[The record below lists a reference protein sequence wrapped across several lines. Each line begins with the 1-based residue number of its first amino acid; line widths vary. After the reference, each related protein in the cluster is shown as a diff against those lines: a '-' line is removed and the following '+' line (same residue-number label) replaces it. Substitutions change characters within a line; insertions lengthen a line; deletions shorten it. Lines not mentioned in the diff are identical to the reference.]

1 MAGHSKWK
9 QIKHY
14 KAAADAKRGAL
25 FTKLIREITVAAKFG
40 GGDPNGNPRLRSAIE
55 AARNA
60 SMPKD
65 NIERAIKKGTGELEG
80 VEYQEI
86 TYEGYGPGGVALVI
100 QALTDNPNRT
110 VAEVRHRLS
119 RGGGSLGSTN
129 SVLWMFDR
137 KGQIYVDATKYDED
151 ATMEAALDAGAE
163 DLKQDGEQFEI
174 TMAAKMGGGDP
185 AGNPR
190 LRTAIETARAASMPK
205 ENIERAIKK
214 GTGELEGVDYQDVV
228 YEGYGPGGVAIMIFA
243 LTDNPTRTVADV
255 RHKLSRGG
263 GNLGSTNSVA
273 FMFDRKG
280 QLYVDANAYG
290 EDAALE
296 KALEAGAEDFAREGD
311 QYVITT
317 EPNALHEVKSALEA
331 AGVAVTEEEVAYIP
345 KNTVQVA
352 GETATQ
358 LLKLLESLEDLDDV
372 QKVAANF
379 EMDAD
384 EMAAA

>member
-14 KAAADAKRGAL
+14 KAATDAKRGAQ
-25 FTKLIREITVAAKFG
+25 FTKLIREIT
-40 GGDPNGNPRLRSAIE
+40 
-55 AARNA
+55 
-60 SMPKD
+60 
-65 NIERAIKKGTGELEG
+65 
-80 VEYQEI
+80 
-86 TYEGYGPGGVALVI
+86 
-100 QALTDNPNRT
+100 
-110 VAEVRHRLS
+110 
-119 RGGGSLGSTN
+119 
-129 SVLWMFDR
+129 
-137 KGQIYVDATKYDED
+137 
-151 ATMEAALDAGAE
+151 
-163 DLKQDGEQFEI
+163 
-174 TMAAKMGGGDP
+174 MAAKLGGGDP
-185 AGNPR
+185 AGNAR

-205 ENIERAIKK
+205 ENIERAVKK
-214 GTGELEGVDYQDVV
+214 GTGDLEGVDYQDIT
-228 YEGYGPGGVAIMIFA
+228 YEGYGPGGVAILIFA

-263 GNLGSTNSVA
+263 GNLGATNSVA

-280 QLYVDANAYG
+280 QLYVDAAAYG
-290 EDAALE
+290 EDATLE
-296 KALEAGAEDFAREGD
+296 KALEAGAEDFASEGE

-331 AGVAVTEEEVAYIP
+331 AGVTVTEAEVAYIP
-345 KNTVQVA
+345 KNTVQVS

>member
-14 KAAADAKRGAL
+14 KAATDAKRGAQ
-25 FTKLIREITVAAKFG
+25 FTKLIREIT
-40 GGDPNGNPRLRSAIE
+40 
-55 AARNA
+55 
-60 SMPKD
+60 
-65 NIERAIKKGTGELEG
+65 
-80 VEYQEI
+80 
-86 TYEGYGPGGVALVI
+86 
-100 QALTDNPNRT
+100 
-110 VAEVRHRLS
+110 
-119 RGGGSLGSTN
+119 
-129 SVLWMFDR
+129 
-137 KGQIYVDATKYDED
+137 
-151 ATMEAALDAGAE
+151 
-163 DLKQDGEQFEI
+163 
-174 TMAAKMGGGDP
+174 MAAKLGGGDP
-185 AGNPR
+185 AGNAR

-205 ENIERAIKK
+205 ENIERAVKK
-214 GTGELEGVDYQDVV
+214 GTGDLEGVDYQDIT
-228 YEGYGPGGVAIMIFA
+228 YEGYGPGGVAILIFA

-263 GNLGSTNSVA
+263 GNLGATISVA

-280 QLYVDANAYG
+280 QLYVDAAAYG
-290 EDAALE
+290 EDATLE
-296 KALEAGAEDFAREGD
+296 KALEAGAEDFASEGE

-331 AGVAVTEEEVAYIP
+331 AGVTVTEAEVAYIP
-345 KNTVQVA
+345 KNTVQVS